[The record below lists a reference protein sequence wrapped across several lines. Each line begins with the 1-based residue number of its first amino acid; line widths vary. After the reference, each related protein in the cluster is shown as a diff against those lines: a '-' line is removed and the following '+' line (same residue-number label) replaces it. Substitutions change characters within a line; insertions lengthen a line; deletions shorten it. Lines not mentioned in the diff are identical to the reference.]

1 MEFHQL
7 RSFVEVVR
15 QGGFTQAAKTLHATQ
30 STISKQ
36 VAQLEQRLG
45 VLLLER
51 NGPNLRLTDAGTL
64 VLRRADELLRLRQDL
79 YSELDDL
86 SQLARGELRLGLP
99 LLGGE
104 VMFAELFA
112 AYRQRYPNIVVRLFE
127 GGSKLMEE
135 ALLRGELD
143 IGGSLTPNDPALA
156 FQPFCNE
163 PLDVLLPEA
172 HELAGSD
179 GIALAQ
185 LKDAPFLLYQQS
197 FTLND
202 RLLLACRQAGFTP
215 REVGRS
221 GQADFLAALVAAGQG
236 VVLLPRIVARTLE
249 RPGLRRVPL
258 VEPDL
263 RWDIAFVW
271 RQGAYLSRAA
281 QAWLDLLKEYSPLTA
296 SGGAAG

>member
-172 HELAGSD
+172 HELAGCD

-236 VVLLPRIVARTLE
+236 VVLLPRIVASTLE

-296 SGGAAG
+296 SGDAAG

>member
-172 HELAGSD
+172 HELAGCD

-221 GQADFLAALVAAGQG
+221 GQADFLAALVAADQG

-296 SGGAAG
+296 SADAAG

>member
-51 NGPNLRLTDAGTL
+51 SGPNLRLTDAGTL

-172 HELAGSD
+172 HELAECD

-296 SGGAAG
+296 SGDAAG

>member
-172 HELAGSD
+172 HELAGCD

-202 RLLLACRQAGFTP
+202 RLLLACRQAGFIP

-296 SGGAAG
+296 SADAAG

>member
-172 HELAGSD
+172 HELAGCD

-281 QAWLDLLKEYSPLTA
+281 QAWLELLKEYSPLTA
-296 SGGAAG
+296 SGDAGG

>member
-172 HELAGSD
+172 HELAGCD

-296 SGGAAG
+296 SGDAVG

>member
-172 HELAGSD
+172 HALAECD

-185 LKDAPFLLYQQS
+185 LRDAPFLLYQQS

-236 VVLLPRIVARTLE
+236 VVLLPRIVARALE

-281 QAWLDLLKEYSPLTA
+281 QAWLELLKEHSPLTA
-296 SGGAAG
+296 SGDAGG

>member
-51 NGPNLRLTDAGTL
+51 NGPHLRLTDAGTL
-64 VLRRADELLRLRQDL
+64 VLRRADELLRLRQDH

-86 SQLARGELRLGLP
+86 SQLAPAELRLGLP

-172 HELAGSD
+172 NELAGSD

-221 GQADFLAALVAAGQG
+221 GQDDFLAALVAAGQG

-296 SGGAAG
+296 SGDAAG

>member
-172 HELAGSD
+172 HELAECD

-296 SGGAAG
+296 PGDAAG

>member
-172 HELAGSD
+172 HELAGCD

-296 SGGAAG
+296 PGDAAG

>member
-172 HELAGSD
+172 HELAECD

-258 VEPDL
+258 VDPDL

-296 SGGAAG
+296 SGDAAG

>member
-51 NGPNLRLTDAGTL
+51 NGPHLRLTDAGTL

-172 HELAGSD
+172 HELAECD

-296 SGGAAG
+296 SRDAAG

>member
-112 AYRQRYPNIVVRLFE
+112 AYRQRYPNIVVQLFE

-172 HELAGSD
+172 HELAGCD

-296 SGGAAG
+296 SGDAAG

>member
-172 HELAGSD
+172 HELAVCD

-258 VEPDL
+258 VDPDL

-281 QAWLDLLKEYSPLTA
+281 QAWLDLLKEYSPLTV
-296 SGGAAG
+296 SGDAAG

>member
-1 MEFHQL
+1 MEFLQL

-15 QGGFTQAAKTLHATQ
+15 QGSFTKAAKTLHATQ

-172 HELAGSD
+172 HELAGCD

-296 SGGAAG
+296 SGDAAG

>member
-172 HELAGSD
+172 HELAECDS
-179 GIALAQ
+179 IALAQ

-296 SGGAAG
+296 SGDAAG

>member
-143 IGGSLTPNDPALA
+143 IGGSLTPNDPTLA

-172 HELAGSD
+172 HELAGCD

-296 SGGAAG
+296 SGDAAG

>member
-51 NGPNLRLTDAGTL
+51 NGPHLRLTDAGTL

-172 HELAGSD
+172 HALAGCD

-185 LKDAPFLLYQQS
+185 LRDAPFLLYQQS

-296 SGGAAG
+296 SGDAAG

>member
-172 HELAGSD
+172 HELEGCD

-296 SGGAAG
+296 SGDAAG

>member
-104 VMFAELFA
+104 VMFAELFS
-112 AYRQRYPNIVVRLFE
+112 AYRQRYPNIVVRLSE

-172 HELAGSD
+172 HELAGCD

-296 SGGAAG
+296 SGDAAG

>member
-51 NGPNLRLTDAGTL
+51 SGPNLRLTDAGTL

-172 HELAGSD
+172 HELAGCD

-296 SGGAAG
+296 SGDAAG

>member
-15 QGGFTQAAKTLHATQ
+15 QGSFTQAAKTLHATQ

-112 AYRQRYPNIVVRLFE
+112 AYRQRYPNIVVQLFE

-172 HELAGSD
+172 HELAGCD

-296 SGGAAG
+296 SGDAAG

>member
-172 HELAGSD
+172 HELAGCD

-296 SGGAAG
+296 SGDAGG

>member
-172 HELAGSD
+172 HELAGCD

-281 QAWLDLLKEYSPLTA
+281 QAWLELLKEYSPLTA
-296 SGGAAG
+296 SGDAAG

>member
-172 HELAGSD
+172 HELAGCD

-296 SGGAAG
+296 SGDAAS

>member
-172 HELAGSD
+172 HELAECD

-296 SGGAAG
+296 SGDAAG

>member
-51 NGPNLRLTDAGTL
+51 NGPHLRLTDAGTL

-296 SGGAAG
+296 SRDAAG

>member
-135 ALLRGELD
+135 ALLRGDLD

-172 HELAGSD
+172 HELAGCD

-296 SGGAAG
+296 SGDAGG

>member
-172 HELAGSD
+172 HELAGCD

-296 SGGAAG
+296 SGDAAG

>member
-36 VAQLEQRLG
+36 VTQLEQRLG

-172 HELAGSD
+172 HELAGCD

-296 SGGAAG
+296 PGDAAG

>member
-172 HELAGSD
+172 HELAGCD

-249 RPGLRRVPL
+249 RPDLRRVPL

-296 SGGAAG
+296 SGDAVG